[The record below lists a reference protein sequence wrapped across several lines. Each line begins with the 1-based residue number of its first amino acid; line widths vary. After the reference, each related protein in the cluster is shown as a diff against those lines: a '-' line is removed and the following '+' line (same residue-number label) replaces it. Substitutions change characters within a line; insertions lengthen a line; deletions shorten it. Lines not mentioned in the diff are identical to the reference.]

1 MTNNRKENI
10 SLWQLFILIIN
21 FELGSAMVV
30 SLGNEA
36 KQDAWLAILLATV
49 YGVGL
54 VWAYTFLLN
63 REPGKTLYEI
73 IEKAGGKVFSN
84 ILTIMYVL
92 YFFYLSARVLRDFGE
107 LITSV
112 ILPNTPLEIIAWTF
126 MILIIYILY
135 LGLENLGRLNE
146 LFTPYLILFIF
157 AITILLIIS
166 GEFTLNNIQLP
177 FKDGVTPVA
186 KAIFPQL
193 MGFPFGNMIVF
204 TIIMTYTSKFSFAG
218 KVSMAAVGVSGLLLS
233 FSALLQLGALGAEA
247 RMRSNFPLLSAIRN
261 VSIGNFIERLE
272 SIVVFILMIGIIG
285 KVSMYFFVSLKG
297 IEHVF
302 RIPYRVYAFPM
313 GMLVAIFSVISSKNF
328 SELMKE
334 GNKILPVLLDLPFQI
349 GIPAIILGL
358 VCWKQRKAN
367 HLQGE
372 EGA

>member
-73 IEKAGGKVFSN
+73 IEKAGEKIFSN
-84 ILTIMYVL
+84 ILTVMYVL

-112 ILPNTPLEIIAWTF
+112 ILPNRPLEISAWTF
-126 MILIIYILY
+126 MILIVYILY

-157 AITILLIIS
+157 AITVLLIIS
-166 GEFTLNNIQLP
+166 GEFTFNNIQLP
-177 FKDGVTPVA
+177 FKDGVTPVV

-193 MGFPFGNMIVF
+193 MGFPF
-204 TIIMTYTSKFSFAG
+204 AG
-218 KVSMAAVGVSGLLLS
+218 KVSMA
-233 FSALLQLGALGAEA
+233 
-247 RMRSNFPLLSAIRN
+247 
-261 VSIGNFIERLE
+261 
-272 SIVVFILMIGIIG
+272 
-285 KVSMYFFVSLKG
+285 
-297 IEHVF
+297 
-302 RIPYRVYAFPM
+302 M
-313 GMLVAIFSVISSKNF
+313 GMLVAIFSVITSKNF

-334 GNKILPVLLDLPFQI
+334 GNKILPALLDLPFQI
-349 GIPAIILGL
+349 GIPAVILGL
-358 VCWKQRKAN
+358 VCWKQRKVD

-372 EGA
+372 G